1 MKQKIDEVLNPSI
14 ADYNSL
20 LTPEE
25 IFQEIT
31 ITKEEYEWALTII
44 S

>member
-1 MKQKIDEVLNPSI
+1 MKQKIDKVLNPSI

-25 IFQEIT
+25 I
-31 ITKEEYEWALTII
+31 II
-44 S
+44 SRNCHYK